1 MFINLTIV
9 FQVLLLNHC
18 FSIPCYRC
26 ASETGLNNLGTMHM
40 KSRGGRFTKCNHL
53 TWLSLIMNLQFV
65 IESNQQQPLLH
76 NILCNFIYDHW
87 WCCSCLRKRKGKKK
101 SRLRH
106 LLTTNK
112 PMWMAKTDPCF
123 YAFVLEREGRKAP
136 TLSIWVTGNDS
147 QMLIVGYMQLDL
159 MRKSCKFAVKWQFF
173 TFFLRMLTLPIIF
186 EPILCPFEYRSVLLL
201 CVLLLCVLA
210 LYCVFV
216 ILPRCVILNGCDN
229 IAESLATVVMGRRTI
244 FDMLTMIQY
253 INKSCQYRNKYTVWT

>member
-1 MFINLTIV
+1 MTTGGA
-9 FQVLLLNHC
+9 VLV
-18 FSIPCYRC
+18 Y
-26 ASETGLNNLGTMHM
+26 A
-40 KSRGGRFTKCNHL
+40 
-53 TWLSLIMNLQFV
+53 
-65 IESNQQQPLLH
+65 
-76 NILCNFIYDHW
+76 
-87 WCCSCLRKRKGKKK
+87 KGKEKKK

-173 TFFLRMLTLPIIF
+173 TFFFTNAKKK
-186 EPILCPFEYRSVLLL
+186 CRSVLLL

-216 ILPRCVILNGCDN
+216 ILPWCVILNGCDN
-229 IAESLATVVMGRRTI
+229 ITESLATVVMGRRTI